1 MSDNNKEQPIY
12 LIKKKVHGHGHHGGA
27 WKVAYADFV
36 TAMMAFF
43 MVMWLMGSSE
53 KVKNAV
59 SGYFRDP
66 QGFKKQ
72 SGTGMSGEGE
82 QITLSKDD
90 MEGLKDKIE
99 SAMKQLPDF
108 KQIKDHVTMTVTGE
122 GLRIELLE
130 KEKGMFFE
138 SGSSIPS
145 EFGKEIIAKM
155 SAELAKLPNNVLI
168 EGHTDAKPFSKEG
181 GYSNWELSTDR
192 ANAARRVMSDSGLRK
207 DQVKQVRGFADQRL
221 MDEKDPN
228 APKNRRISIIVQYQ
242 QAPYDPKD
250 DEDIGGEGEKKGG
263 HGKDAHGKES
273 HGKDEH
279 AKKDEHGKQDDHGKK
294 DDHAKPAKP
303 SAAH

>member
-1 MSDNNKEQPIY
+1 MADPAKEQPIY

-53 KVKNAV
+53 KVKSAV

-66 QGFKKQ
+66 AGFKKQ
-72 SGTGMSGEGE
+72 SGTGMAGEGE

-90 MEGLKDKIE
+90 MEGLKEKIQ
-99 SAMKQLPDF
+99 SAMKQMPDF

-138 SGSSIPS
+138 SGSSSPS
-145 EFGKEIIAKM
+145 EFGKAIIEKM
-155 SAELAKLPNNVLI
+155 SAELAKLPNSIAI
-168 EGHTDAKPFSKEG
+168 EGHTDSKPFSKDG
-181 GYSNWELSTDR
+181 DYSNWELSTDR
-192 ANAARRVMSDSGLRK
+192 ANSARRVMNSSGLRP

-221 MDEKDPN
+221 MDVKDP
-228 APKNRRISIIVQYQ
+228 AAAKNRRISIIVQYQ
-242 QAPYDPKD
+242 QPAYDPAD
-250 DEDIGGEGEKKGG
+250 DEEDP
-263 HGKDAHGKES
+263 KDAHGKKDA
-273 HGKDEH
+273 HGGGHGDKGE
-279 AKKDEHGKQDDHGKK
+279 KKDAGHGEAKK
-294 DDHAKPAKP
+294 DDHAKDDHKPAKP